1 LGSNPN
7 WEGSKV
13 TEHWLPFW
21 NFDNSNNGINDSFN
35 SAEEKEAELIH
46 WPEDH
51 LDNKLD
57 D

>member
-13 TEHWLPFW
+13 TEHWLPVW
-21 NFDNSNNGINDSFN
+21 NLDNSNNGINDSFN

-51 LDNKLD
+51 LDNNLD